1 MTKNIGMKV
10 SIVPILKP
18 ANSVDFH
25 FESIE
30 WLPLFS
36 GVHHEL
42 FHINR
47 LEDYRNK
54 LKFPLPPHRKTVYD
68 FVFLKRG
75 FSKRSK
81 GLNHYTFGAGEFFF
95 LPPYQITT
103 HEFMSADVEWYF
115 CHFDTQIFRTGLFQ
129 VSLDSFSFLQFLA
142 HPLIKLSPTVQKPI
156 LNSLERMYELYLQAQ
171 KSDLELIVFYLLSL
185 LSEVKKCVSSEAK
198 NGQSNSALHITQ
210 QFKNALVQ
218 EIYRKQSI
226 VEYADLLNITP
237 NHLNKCVK
245 ACTHKTAQDLLNEML
260 ILEAKSLLKYSNLQI
275 AEIAVKLCNQTPSNF
290 ARFFKS
296 QTGLSPT
303 QYLQID

>member
-1 MTKNIGMKV
+1 MKPTEDIPVLAPKNSM
-10 SIVPILKP
+10 
-18 ANSVDFH
+18 AFH
-25 FESIE
+25 FEDIE

-47 LEDYRNK
+47 LEEYRSK

-81 GLNHYTFGAGEFFF
+81 GLNHYTFGEGEFFF

-103 HEFMSADVEWYF
+103 HEFMSEDVEGYF
-115 CHFDTQIFRTGLFQ
+115 CHFDAQLFRTGFFQ
-129 VSLDSFSFLQFLA
+129 VSLDAFSFLQFLA
-142 HPLIKLSPTVQKPI
+142 PPLVKIPVAAQKPI
-156 LNSLERMYELYLQAQ
+156 LNSLERLENLYSQAN
-171 KSDLELIVFYLLSL
+171 KGDTELISVYLLSL
-185 LSEVKKCVSSEAK
+185 LLEVKKYVVYEV
-198 NGQSNSALHITQ
+198 NTTQSTSALHVTQ
-210 QFKNALVQ
+210 QFKNALMQ
-218 EIYRKQSI
+218 EIYRKQT
-226 VEYADLLNITP
+226 VAEYADILNVTP

-245 ACTHKTAQDLLNEML
+245 SCTHKTAQDLLNEML

-296 QTGLSPT
+296 QTGVSPK
-303 QYLQID
+303 QYLQLD

>member
-1 MTKNIGMKV
+1 MNPRVNIPVLAPKNSM
-10 SIVPILKP
+10 
-18 ANSVDFH
+18 AFH
-25 FESIE
+25 FEDIE

-47 LEDYRNK
+47 LEEYRDK

-81 GLNHYTFGAGEFFF
+81 GLNHYTFGEGEFFF

-103 HEFMSADVEWYF
+103 HEFMSEDVEGYF
-115 CHFDTQIFRTGLFQ
+115 CHFDAQLFRTGFFQ

-142 HPLIKLSPTVQKPI
+142 SPLVKIPIEAQKPI
-156 LNSLERMYELYLQAQ
+156 LNSLERLENLYSQAN
-171 KSDLELIVFYLLSL
+171 KGDLELIIVYLLSL
-185 LSEVKKCVSSEAK
+185 LLEVKKYVTYDVNTSQ
-198 NGQSNSALHITQ
+198 GTSAVHVTQ
-210 QFKNALVQ
+210 QFKNALMQ
-218 EIYRKQSI
+218 EIYQKQT
-226 VEYADLLNITP
+226 VAEYADLLNITP

-245 ACTHKTAQDLLNEML
+245 TCTHKTAQDLLNEML

-296 QTGLSPT
+296 QTGVSPK
-303 QYLQID
+303 QYLHLD

>member
-1 MTKNIGMKV
+1 MNPSVEIPV
-10 SIVPILKP
+10 LRPE
-18 ANSVDFH
+18 NSMDFH

-47 LEDYRNK
+47 LEDYRDK

-103 HEFMSADVEWYF
+103 HELMSEDVEGYF
-115 CHFDTQIFRTGLFQ
+115 CHFDAQLFGMGLFQ
-129 VSLDSFSFLQFLA
+129 TSLDNFSFLQFLS
-142 HPLIKLSPTVQKPI
+142 HPLVKVPLEAQKPI
-156 LNSLERMYELYLQAQ
+156 LNSLERLESLYLQAQ
-171 KSDLELIVFYLLSL
+171 RNDLELISVYLLSL
-185 LSEVKKCVSSEAK
+185 LLEVKKYVK
-198 NGQSNSALHITQ
+198 GDTQSRQNSTAVHITQ
-210 QFKNALVQ
+210 QFKNALMQ
-218 EIYRKQSI
+218 EIYRKQTV
-226 VEYADLLNITP
+226 VEYADLLSVTP
-237 NHLNKCVK
+237 NHLNKCVR
-245 ACTHKTAQDLLNEML
+245 AATHKTAQDLLNEML

-296 QTGLSPT
+296 QTGVSPK
-303 QYLQID
+303 QYLQMD